1 MNALKRIWYILTL
14 PCSEA
19 TRLASAGLE
28 GPLERY
34 ETVAL
39 RAHRIICGPCRH
51 FKKQLALLTST
62 GRLADAKS
70 TEKLSEDAKLR
81 LQQIVREFR
90 SRDSE

>member
-1 MNALKRIWYILTL
+1 MRALKRVWYILTL

-19 TRLASAGLE
+19 TRLASAALE
-28 GPLERY
+28 GPLQWHERA
-34 ETVAL
+34 AL

-51 FKKQLALLTST
+51 FKRQLAFLAST

-70 TEKLSEDAKLR
+70 TERLSEDAKLR
-81 LQQIVREFR
+81 LKKVLQEML

>member
-1 MNALKRIWYILTL
+1 MNAFKRIWYILTL

-28 GPLERY
+28 RPLQWY

-39 RAHRIICGPCRH
+39 RAHRISCGPCRH
-51 FKKQLALLTST
+51 FKKQLEFLTST

-70 TEKLSEDAKLR
+70 TERLSEDAKIR
-81 LQQIVREFR
+81 LKQLVRELR